1 MALKLPAGSL
11 DEALDKNIYI
21 HPGLPH
27 NMVTG
32 FQKRARLKLY
42 FLYDLALKLVQHHF
56 YLILSIETVTKIH
69 QEHKLHLL
77 MEESQHLKRVPH
89 SLFLWH

>member
-1 MALKLPAGSL
+1 MKLLTKISTYTLDFLTTWSLGSRR
-11 DEALDKNIYI
+11 E
-21 HPGLPH
+21 PGLSCIS
-27 NMVTG
+27 
-32 FQKRARLKLY
+32 F
-42 FLYDLALKLVQHHF
+42 YDLALKLVQHHF